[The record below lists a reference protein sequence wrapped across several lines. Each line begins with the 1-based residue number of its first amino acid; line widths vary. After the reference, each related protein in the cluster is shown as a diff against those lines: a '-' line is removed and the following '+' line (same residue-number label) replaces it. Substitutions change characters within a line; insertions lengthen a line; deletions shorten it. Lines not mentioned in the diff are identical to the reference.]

1 MRTGWVRRGDG
12 AKRVAMTIGLVLLAC
27 LGSSPGTQALDDED
41 VRVSGRVVDV
51 TTKQPVSGAMVYVRD
66 WRAVCD
72 AEGRFFIT
80 LPAGRWTLEAAANRY
95 QPSMQPVDACVRC
108 RPEVE
113 ILLVPAQLVA
123 EHVEISA
130 SVNGG
135 SDLVA
140 TTPVRPAEVL
150 NAAGAFE
157 NVFRVLQTLPGVT
170 STGEMSSRLSVRG
183 GGPDQNMTVMDG
195 VEIHNPY
202 RLYGLVSA
210 FNPETVEGF
219 ELSTGAFSAQYGD
232 RLSSILTIDNRN
244 GSTATLATG
253 SVGLSLTDGNAIL
266 EGRIPGGRGSWLVT
280 ARRTW
285 YDLVAQRFSK
295 DDNEL
300 PSFTD
305 FQARIAADLGGGRSL
320 TLSGLRS
327 RERSNMQYTE
337 DYDSGVLDTLTHN
350 DLLAATLF
358 LPLGARLSSR
368 TIAAYYDNTDDLA
381 VDGSFRDTMRRS
393 NSPYD
398 DLGFSRSQVR
408 GSLART
414 VRDRSLR
421 QELSFRPFGSHVLG
435 LGFERHD
442 LETSERLGIDL
453 QGRPDEGLRQSSL
466 NYDARRSYLRYGAW
480 LYDRFHL
487 GGRLDVEAGLRYD
500 DSRINEVR
508 ELTPRLSAT
517 LRLSSATR
525 LRAAFGVHTQS
536 PGYEK
541 LFQADYALDL
551 SQKGPLKLD
560 NERATHY
567 VLGLEHDLAPGF
579 TARVEGF
586 YKDFDRL
593 IVGRQETAQELQ
605 QRLAAYD
612 FPEALAASV
621 PRSAM
626 ITAEPVNDGRGRA
639 YGFDV
644 FLARRPTSSDT
655 RVTGWLAYTY
665 TSADRQA
672 YGRTYPFDYEQP
684 HALSLVANVRVT
696 QRLELSLT
704 GRFASGFPRTA
715 PLGVYVTGVLDPA
728 TGRIVPEHDKDGALV
743 YAIDYGGVQ
752 NLNGSRQPWYGRVD
766 FRATF
771 VPRWGKGR
779 WRFYVDVI
787 NVLGRNNGL
796 EKDELAYDPAA
807 ALPKIVSKQE
817 GGFPLMPSFGI
828 HVRF

>member
-12 AKRVAMTIGLVLLAC
+12 AKRVGMTIGLVLLAC

-244 GSTATLATG
+244 GSSAALATG

-368 TIAAYYDNTDDLA
+368 TIAAYSDNTDDLA

-817 GGFPLMPSFGI
+817 GGFPLMPSFGT